1 MEARIAVLDGE
12 LEGAALVSEHESICW
27 NYFSP
32 QQEMEELDILVKKR
46 QEQDDGIKQLREEL
60 ASNQKL
66 LADNQKKDD
75 EVIASG
81 KAEVEA

>member
-1 MEARIAVLDGE
+1 
-12 LEGAALVSEHESICW
+12 
-27 NYFSP
+27 
-32 QQEMEELDILVKKR
+32 MEELDILVKKR